1 MSSRCSGA
9 GPGVWWM
16 VAVDHHDLRKAEL
29 MTVTTGTS
37 APAETIGVYQ
47 AIGGRG
53 PLTAAVDDFYP
64 RLLADPGLRPYFPR
78 GASAR
83 HRGQPVPSPGHAL
96 AGPAP
101 HPGPHPPPAPRRP
114 A

>member
-53 PLTAAVDDFYP
+53 ALTPAVDDFYR
-64 RLLADPGLRPYFPR
+64 RLLADPGLRPYFPG

-83 HRGQPVPSPGHAL
+83 PPGSPVTIPGEARGGPARDPGPRPPRAHRGP
-96 AGPAP
+96 
-101 HPGPHPPPAPRRP
+101 
-114 A
+114 

>member
-53 PLTAAVDDFYP
+53 ALTPAVDDFYP
-64 RLLADPGLRPYFPR
+64 RLLADPVLSPAFPR
-78 GASAR
+78 GPAAPR
-83 HRGQPVPSPGHAL
+83 PASPGTAL
-96 AGPAP
+96 GVGAGLPCAQ
-101 HPGPHPPPAPRRP
+101 PGPHP
-114 A
+114 